1 MNRIFADTR
10 FGMTVPSN
18 DGIVHA
24 VCTLCSRQQ
33 VHGRDIT
40 TGNVVVEVKQLLRP
54 GLRPLYPG
62 KFDEDEPV
70 CVGGFYEWPSSHL
83 VLM

>member
-1 MNRIFADTR
+1 
-10 FGMTVPSN
+10 MTVPSN
-18 DGIVHA
+18 DAIVHA

-33 VHGRDIT
+33 VHGHDVAP
-40 TGNVVVEVKQLLRP
+40 GNVVVEVKQVFRP
-54 GLRPLYPG
+54 ELRPLCSG
-62 KFDEDEPV
+62 NFDEDERV